1 MKTLLPL
8 ERIRSVGR
16 VHKLAAIIAA
26 ASVSCLPLS
35 AFANHTS
42 GGGGGGHPSGGG
54 GHPSGGGHSGVGSSH
69 PMASY
74 YGGGSRSSYSGAG
87 RSVSHNYHANLY
99 TTTSRSHVDSH
110 HETAATHHVASTAEH
125 HDASVNRAT
134 NTSHTLTQTNKTD
147 VARNTS
153 RSSDPLHSP
162 RAEALRAN
170 TSFDHSITTASAKGL
185 MSQRLSQISNR
196 QWTGHGA
203 FCSDHFGNGC
213 WFNHGGFFW
222 RCNFWGANWYCNNLI
237 GLGFAP
243 GLCWAWYDD
252 ICWGNIVIGMPVDL
266 VDYYYPDPV
275 YSNYTTYDGDDA
287 TVYYYATDNGQYKQ
301 VTVVDGNVVD
311 IEIVDQ
317 VS

>member
-16 VHKLAAIIAA
+16 VHKVAAIIAA

-35 AFANHTS
+35 ALANHTS

-54 GHPSGGGHSGVGSSH
+54 GHPSGGGHSGGGSSH

-74 YGGGSRSSYSGAG
+74 HGGGSRSSYSGAG

-99 TTTSRSHVDSH
+99 TTTSRSQVDSH
-110 HETAATHHVASTAEH
+110 YETAATHHVASTAEH

-170 TSFDHSITTASAKGL
+170 TSFDHSMTTASAKGL

-287 TVYYYATDNGQYKQ
+287 TVYYYATDNGQYKE

-311 IEIVDQ
+311 VEMVDQ

>member
-42 GGGGGGHPSGGG
+42 GGGGG
-54 GHPSGGGHSGVGSSH
+54 HPSGGGHSGGGSSH

-74 YGGGSRSSYSGAG
+74 HGGGSRSSYSGAG

-99 TTTSRSHVDSH
+99 TTTSRSHVYSH

-170 TSFDHSITTASAKGL
+170 TSFDHSMTTASAKGL

-196 QWTGHGA
+196 Q
-203 FCSDHFGNGC
+203 
-213 WFNHGGFFW
+213 
-222 RCNFWGANWYCNNLI
+222 
-237 GLGFAP
+237 
-243 GLCWAWYDD
+243 
-252 ICWGNIVIGMPVDL
+252 
-266 VDYYYPDPV
+266 
-275 YSNYTTYDGDDA
+275 
-287 TVYYYATDNGQYKQ
+287 
-301 VTVVDGNVVD
+301 
-311 IEIVDQ
+311 
-317 VS
+317 